1 MPTIKRPEMLSK
13 LTKLYLMDD
22 DDLDV
27 QVKYESTKKISA
39 KELIFGASLI
49 ELQTVFQIL

>member
-1 MPTIKRPEMLSK
+1 MLSK